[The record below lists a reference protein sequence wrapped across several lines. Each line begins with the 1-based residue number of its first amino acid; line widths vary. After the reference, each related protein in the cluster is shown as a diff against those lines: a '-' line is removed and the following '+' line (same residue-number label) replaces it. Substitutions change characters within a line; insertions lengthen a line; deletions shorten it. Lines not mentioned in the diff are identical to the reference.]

1 MTKGDLLQFID
12 YVFLIFYILVIIRI
26 IFSWIGLPSQKV
38 LYTVFKFSYDAT
50 EWYLGI
56 FRRFIPTAGMI
67 DFSPMVALFV
77 LFIIQRIIRSLI
89 IEI

>member
-1 MTKGDLLQFID
+1 MSKVDLANFVH

-26 IFSWIGLPSQKV
+26 LFSWIGLPSQKA

-56 FRRFIPTAGMI
+56 FRRFIPLAGPI

-77 LFIIQRIIRSLI
+77 LFIIERIVVNLI
-89 IEI
+89 LEA